1 MTASLCLN
9 LRTVALVLVAG
20 LLFLWPAGGRCA
32 PVSKER
38 PWRVRALE
46 LKGFDNISPHRARQV
61 MATKGP
67 GFLAVR
73 RGPVFDPLKLAGDRK
88 RLLQLYREYGFFSVT
103 LDTKVIRHPR
113 DHTVT
118 IIITAHEMDPVI
130 VRRVE
135 LELTPAP
142 GREYWLSR
150 LRPLIVVQKGEP
162 FNLEQYRKSK
172 ARLRAAL
179 EDQGHPLNKVEGQ
192 VRVYPR
198 RLRAEIYFR
207 VDIGPRILFGPTRV
221 TGSGYV
227 SPGFVIRS
235 KTYARG
241 QPFSR
246 RALKETQTKLLDSGF
261 FSSVSLE
268 PEFEQIKNDQVPIK
282 VITKERDRHS
292 VRLGLGYGTEDL
304 VRLRIVQT
312 NRSMFGLDET
322 FTIEGKW
329 SAIYL
334 GMVGRI
340 LVPYVFNLSSDLLLA
355 GGVQQRDEEAYENRR
370 IFFTPLFEFRMGRHW
385 SWFGGYNVESDR
397 MLELKAQVPDPEAE
411 NQNHFISSL
420 PLGLKYDDRDS
431 ILNPTRGT
439 YLRLHLEMSSDLLGS
454 DLDFFRPR
462 LEVSHVLPLG
472 KLWGKGQWRLAGR
485 LRLGLC
491 LPLQNTDRIP
501 LVRRFFPGGAN
512 SVRGYP
518 YQSLGPLDSGGK
530 PLGGEA
536 ALVGNLEL
544 RFPIRGN
551 LRGVVFLDLGNA
563 YEDWEEFDI
572 FNLRY
577 TAGLG
582 LRYQTPVGPIRLDW
596 GYQINPP
603 EDAPIPRHE
612 FYFSVGQAF

>member
-1 MTASLCLN
+1 MIASCRLITRFAALCL
-9 LRTVALVLVAG
+9 LAG
-20 LLFLWPAGGRCA
+20 LILLPAGALGAQAEKA
-32 PVSKER
+32 PV
-38 PWRVRALE
+38 WRIRSLK
-46 LKGFDNISPHRARQV
+46 LKGFDNLSPRQARQV

-67 GFLAVR
+67 GFFAVR
-73 RGPVFDPLKLAGDRK
+73 RKPVFDPLKLAGDRK
-88 RLLQLYREYGFFSVT
+88 RLLQLYREHGFFSVT

-113 DHTVT
+113 DHTVS
-118 IIITAHEMDPVI
+118 IIITAHELDPVI

-135 LELTPAP
+135 LELDPAP
-142 GREYWLSR
+142 GREYWRSL
-150 LRPLIVVQKGEP
+150 LRPLIVIQPGEA

-179 EDQGHPLNKVEGQ
+179 DDQGHPLNKVEGQ
-192 VRVYPR
+192 VRVYPGQ
-198 RLRAEIYFR
+198 LKAEVYFR
-207 VDIGPRILFGPTRV
+207 VDIGPRVLFGPTRV
-221 TGSGYV
+221 EGTDYT
-227 SPGFVIRS
+227 SPRFVIRS

-246 RALKETQTKLLDSGF
+246 RALRQTQAKLLDSGF
-261 FSSVSLE
+261 YSSVSLE
-268 PEFEQIKNDQVPIK
+268 PVFEEMEQGQVPVK
-282 VITKERDRHS
+282 VLVQERKRHS
-292 VRLGLGYGTEDL
+292 LRLGLGYGTEDL
-304 VRLRIVQT
+304 IRMRIVQT
-312 NRSMFGLDET
+312 NRNMFRFDET

-340 LVPYVFNLSSDLLLA
+340 MVPYVFNLRSDLLLA

-370 IFFTPLFEFRMGRHW
+370 IFFTPLFEFRLGRHW
-385 SWFGGYNVESDR
+385 SWFAGYNLESDR
-397 MLELKAQVPDPEAE
+397 MLELKALVPDPEAE

-431 ILNPTRGT
+431 LLNPTRGS
-439 YLRLHLEMSSDLLGS
+439 YLRLHLEFSSEVLGS
-454 DLDFFRPR
+454 ELSFFRPR
-462 LEVSHVLPLG
+462 LDMSHVMPLG

-485 LRLGLC
+485 LQLGLC
-491 LPLQNTDRIP
+491 LPLEATDRIP
-501 LVRRFFPGGAN
+501 LIRRFFPGGAN

-563 YEDWEEFDI
+563 YEDWEEIDF

-612 FYFSVGQAF
+612 LYFSVGQAF